1 MRLKDRRAFS
11 KPEVMIIPMIDI
23 MFFLLVFFMLSTLYM
38 VDLKTIPVN
47 MPKVQNAQSQTN
59 VNYLVT
65 MKADGT
71 LYLENKLIDEDTLL
85 QGAKEKYEENNNF
98 AVVIR
103 ADENVDYG
111 KIMAL
116 LDKFKAVGNMY
127 QISNNQ
133 TLGLTEQEIVKNM
146 KLITDKIIEQERVA
160 RKYLGKN
167 QIGLA
172 DKVYRA
178 FGILENARILSSNE
192 CIDLFRAAT
201 VRAERGL
208 DYPYSRSF
216 AASVKM
222 SF

>member
-85 QGAKEKYEENNNF
+85 QGAKEKHEENNNF

-103 ADENVDYG
+103 ADESIDYG

-116 LDKFKAVGNMY
+116 LDKFKAIG
-127 QISNNQ
+127 
-133 TLGLTEQEIVKNM
+133 
-146 KLITDKIIEQERVA
+146 ITKF
-160 RKYLGKN
+160 
-167 QIGLA
+167 GLA
-172 DKVYRA
+172 TETIVQK
-178 FGILENARILSSNE
+178 
-192 CIDLFRAAT
+192 
-201 VRAERGL
+201 
-208 DYPYSRSF
+208 PQ
-216 AASVKM
+216 
-222 SF
+222 

>member
-85 QGAKEKYEENNNF
+85 QGAKEKYEENNNC

-116 LDKFKAVGNMY
+116 LDKFKAVG
-127 QISNNQ
+127 
-133 TLGLTEQEIVKNM
+133 
-146 KLITDKIIEQERVA
+146 ITKF
-160 RKYLGKN
+160 
-167 QIGLA
+167 GLA
-172 DKVYRA
+172 TETMVDEHK
-178 FGILENARILSSNE
+178 
-192 CIDLFRAAT
+192 
-201 VRAERGL
+201 
-208 DYPYSRSF
+208 
-216 AASVKM
+216 
-222 SF
+222 